1 MTLCLK
7 FSVTPKPKE
16 MMLYHSKPVFIIGYM
31 LNGQIAPE
39 NTALTP
45 SDAPETTFQHL
56 DRLSYGQTA
65 LKVCDA
71 LRAIY
76 RAEILAF
83 I

>member
-1 MTLCLK
+1 M
-7 FSVTPKPKE
+7 
-16 MMLYHSKPVFIIGYM
+16 
-31 LNGQIAPE
+31 GQIAPE
-39 NTALTP
+39 NTSLTP
-45 SDAPETTFQHL
+45 SDAPEATFQHL

>member
-1 MTLCLK
+1 M
-7 FSVTPKPKE
+7 
-16 MMLYHSKPVFIIGYM
+16 
-31 LNGQIAPE
+31 GQIAPE